1 MAYPA
6 ARRQRVLYSTA
17 KRVVDE
23 LGKAQ
28 EILRTTNLV
37 KATLINGEVRC
48 VCLVP
53 TVPIRIVD
61 VRILGNLIAG
71 LDDIN
76 LIAPTTYGAAP
87 AAGNRL
93 ITEITGAATPADD
106 TVTYGAVLPLA
117 YRVGAEQPII
127 LVVDGNAG
135 FAGTVEVT
143 FDYILCDDERTY

>member
-23 LGKAQ
+23 LGKGQ
-28 EILRTTNLV
+28 EMLRTSNPV
-37 KATLINGEVRC
+37 KVTLINGEVRAT
-48 VCLVP
+48 CLVP

-61 VRILGNLIAG
+61 VRLLGNLIAG

-76 LIAPTTYGAAP
+76 LIAPVAYASAP

-93 ITEITGAATPADD
+93 ITEITVAPVDD
-106 TVTYGAVLPLA
+106 TVEYGVVLPLA
-117 YRVGAEQPII
+117 YRVGAEQPVI
-127 LVVDGNAG
+127 LVVDGNGA
-135 FAGTVEVT
+135 FAGTVECT

>member
-23 LGKAQ
+23 LGKGQ
-28 EILRTTNLV
+28 EMLRTSSPV
-37 KATLINGEVRC
+37 KVTLINGEVRAT
-48 VCLVP
+48 CLVP

-61 VRILGNLIAG
+61 VRLLGNLIAG

-76 LIAPTTYGAAP
+76 LIVPATYAEAP

-117 YRVGAEQPII
+117 YRVGAEQPVI
-127 LVVDGNAG
+127 LVVDGNGA
-135 FAGTVEVT
+135 FAGTVECT
-143 FDYILCDDERTY
+143 FDYVLADDERTY

>member
-23 LGKAQ
+23 LGTGQ
-28 EILRTTNLV
+28 EMLRTSNPV
-37 KATLINGEVRC
+37 KVTLINGEVRAT
-48 VCLVP
+48 CLVP

-61 VRILGNLIAG
+61 VRFLGDLVAG

-76 LIAPTTYGAAP
+76 LIVPATYAEAP

-93 ITEITGAATPADD
+93 ITEIIVAPADD
-106 TVTYGAVLPLA
+106 TVEYGAVLPLA
-117 YRVGAEQPII
+117 YQVGAEQPVI
-127 LVVDGNAG
+127 LVVDGNGA
-135 FAGTVEVT
+135 FAGTVECT
-143 FDYILCDDERTY
+143 FDYILADDERTY